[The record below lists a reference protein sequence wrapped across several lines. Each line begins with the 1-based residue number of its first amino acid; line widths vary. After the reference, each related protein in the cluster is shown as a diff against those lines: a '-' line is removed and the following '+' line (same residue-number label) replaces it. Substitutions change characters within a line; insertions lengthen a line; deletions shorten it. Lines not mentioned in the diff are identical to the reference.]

1 MRSSQEHFSNR
12 SKQTNYS
19 TKTLQGH
26 EYKIILGTPKPVTL
40 EEAFKD
46 GFPDPPPQNLLEI
59 AMEQNPSGEFEERLP
74 GYKKQNPPDD
84 EENMTVDVLTQLVD
98 EIIRLNLKNDEM
110 LELLMVGP
118 EQEK

>member
-1 MRSSQEHFSNR
+1 M
-12 SKQTNYS
+12 
-19 TKTLQGH
+19 
-26 EYKIILGTPKPVTL
+26 

-59 AMEQNPSGEFEERLP
+59 AMEQNPSGEFEED
-74 GYKKQNPPDD
+74 YQVIKQNPPDD

-118 EQEK
+118 EQEVEVQGINVNQKKIKKKKEVRRRNLKKKEKV